1 MRRLAILLVLLLA
14 LLAWLQYRLWFGN
27 GGEREVA
34 DLQAQVQRQAR
45 DNTGLR
51 ERNAALAAE
60 VQDLKS
66 GEAAVEERARSEL
79 GMIKPGE
86 TFYRVV
92 EPHAGSAA
100 APAAPAS
107 APPPADATTGSTSA
121 SPATATSVHAA
132 DEAVSPAGARA
143 EDAPPG
149 LPTTDA
155 DTPPA
160 ASNDAPE
167 PTP

>member
-1 MRRLAILLVLLLA
+1 MLLVLLLA

-45 DNTGLR
+45 DNMGLR

-92 EPHAGSAA
+92 EPENA
-100 APAAPAS
+100 APPATESQDRDAAP
-107 APPPADATTGSTSA
+107 
-121 SPATATSVHAA
+121 
-132 DEAVSPAGARA
+132 
-143 EDAPPG
+143 
-149 LPTTDA
+149 
-155 DTPPA
+155 
-160 ASNDAPE
+160 
-167 PTP
+167 